1 MDCENELLLEVIK
14 YMVEIGA
21 IQQDGGGDRD
31 GKNDE
36 ETMAVAAEEP
46 LTEGVDDV
54 EDEEI
59 EDIGDNGEALPS
71 ELEVEIEG

>member
-36 ETMAVAAEEP
+36 ETMAAAAEEP